1 MRDFSRWGEWASLE
15 ALPYQS
21 ENWPDFLVLSHF
33 HLPAILLINV
43 FIQTSVQETWLHHQ
57 HWLLQ
62 SIKLLSF
69 NKLYFLLMLTSAQV
83 TLKIFP
89 ADSGNNFHVTH
100 LFWVYSIFETGID
113 SRSMVARW
121 SKPKHVWLQK
131 IELPIS
137 QSEILPQFL

>member
-1 MRDFSRWGEWASLE
+1 MRDFSRWGEEQVWRHS
-15 ALPYQS
+15 PTSQKT
-21 ENWPDFLVLSHF
+21 DQIFLVLSHF
-33 HLPAILLINV
+33 HLPAILLMFLFKHQCKKLDCTTNIDCYKALN
-43 FIQTSVQETWLHHQ
+43 FRASMNYIFFWCWL
-57 HWLLQ
+57 
-62 SIKLLSF
+62 
-69 NKLYFLLMLTSAQV
+69 SAQV

-100 LFWVYSIFETGID
+100 LFWVSSIFETGID

-137 QSEILPQFL
+137 QSEILSQFL

>member
-33 HLPAILLINV
+33 HLPAILLMFLFKHQCKKLDCTTNIDCYKALN
-43 FIQTSVQETWLHHQ
+43 FRASMNYIFFWCWL
-57 HWLLQ
+57 
-62 SIKLLSF
+62 
-69 NKLYFLLMLTSAQV
+69 SAQV

-100 LFWVYSIFETGID
+100 LFWVSSIFETGID